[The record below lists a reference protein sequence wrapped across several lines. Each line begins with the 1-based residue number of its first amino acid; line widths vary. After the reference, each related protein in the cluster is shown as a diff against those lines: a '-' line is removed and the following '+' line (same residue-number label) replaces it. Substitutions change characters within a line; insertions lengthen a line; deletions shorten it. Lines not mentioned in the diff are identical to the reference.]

1 MRITEIIQPSSSAP
15 IPTDSSQSLARIQ
28 SVINQRAHDD
38 RNEKPTKTELI
49 MGLMAYSKL
58 KRDAELKQKLNL
70 LRKLRNLDV
79 TKNLPPTP

>member
-1 MRITEIIQPSSSAP
+1 MRITEIIQPSNSSP

-28 SVINQRAHDD
+28 SVINQRAQDD
-38 RNEKPTKTELI
+38 KKEKPTKTELV
-49 MGLMAYSKL
+49 MGLIAYSKL

-70 LRKLRNLDV
+70 LRKLRNLEA